1 MRLTAPLLALSLALA
16 VTACGQ
22 SDPAPAPA
30 KASSAA
36 PAPEMPV
43 DAPPQEEIGPDD
55 GVDGDGVDGD
65 GVDGGLPQASTV
77 SCLTDIGAT
86 ASARLV
92 ERCRAVSPA
101 TRPPCNAANPCALI
115 QNEIDRSCGQYGPG
129 EARPAECAA

>member
-16 VTACGQ
+16 VAACGQ

-30 KASSAA
+30 KAPAAA

-55 GVDGDGVDGD
+55 GVDTA
-65 GVDGGLPQASTV
+65 LSPQALNA
-77 SCLTDIGAT
+77 SCLSDIGAT

-115 QNEIDRSCGQYGPG
+115 QDEIDRSCGQYGPG

>member
-16 VTACGQ
+16 VAACGQ
-22 SDPAPAPA
+22 SDPAAPSASGAPAPA
-30 KASSAA
+30 AA

-55 GVDGDGVDGD
+55 GVDGDGVDG
-65 GVDGGLPQASTV
+65 VLSPQASNA
-77 SCLTDIGAT
+77 SCLSDIGAT
-86 ASARLV
+86 ASASLV

-129 EARPAECAA
+129 EAKPAECAA

>member
-16 VTACGQ
+16 VAACGQ

-30 KASSAA
+30 KAPAAA

-55 GVDGDGVDGD
+55 GVDAA
-65 GVDGGLPQASTV
+65 LSPQASNA
-77 SCLTDIGAT
+77 SCLSDIGAT

-115 QNEIDRSCGQYGPG
+115 QDEIDQSCGQYGPG

>member
-16 VTACGQ
+16 VAACGQ
-22 SDPAPAPA
+22 SDPAAPPASGAPAPA
-30 KASSAA
+30 AA

-43 DAPPQEEIGPDD
+43 DAPPQEEIGPDEGVE
-55 GVDGDGVDGD
+55 GVDAVPG
-65 GVDGGLPQASTV
+65 PQASAA
-77 SCLTDIGAT
+77 SCLSDIGAQ

-115 QNEIDRSCGQYGPG
+115 QGEIDRSCGQYGPG
-129 EARPAECAA
+129 ETKPAECAA

>member
-16 VTACGQ
+16 VAACGQ
-22 SDPAPAPA
+22 SDPAAPSASGAPAPA
-30 KASSAA
+30 AA

-55 GVDGDGVDGD
+55 GVDGVP
-65 GVDGGLPQASTV
+65 PQASDA
-77 SCLTDIGAT
+77 SCLADMGAT

-101 TRPPCNAANPCALI
+101 TRPPCNAANPCAMI
-115 QNEIDRSCGQYGPG
+115 QDEIDRSCGQYGPG
-129 EARPAECAA
+129 EAKPAECAA